1 MVGGVMNNEFET
13 VWKERIMA
21 KFDALS

>member
-1 MVGGVMNNEFET
+1 MEGVVVNNEFEI

>member
-1 MVGGVMNNEFET
+1 MEGGVVNNEFEI